1 MTGMLILAFSIF
13 PISESACTH
22 VTMSCTLVRKPAV
35 CLMFMSRRQVRAKF
49 DTFSVLQRQKLV
61 SIMPSYRI
69 CLHKTAQLVT
79 L

>member
-1 MTGMLILAFSIF
+1 MCILYS
-13 PISESACTH
+13 
-22 VTMSCTLVRKPAV
+22 TLVRKPAV
-35 CLMFMSRRQVRAKF
+35 CLMFMSRRRVRAKF

>member
-1 MTGMLILAFSIF
+1 MLKRQNLIA
-13 PISESACTH
+13 
-22 VTMSCTLVRKPAV
+22 MSLYIPPCLLLYTLVRKPAV
-35 CLMFMSRRQVRAKF
+35 CLMFMSRRRVRAKF